1 MPKKAILSIAAAS
14 VIAIPL
20 ISSAGPLSKSVKETK
35 TGLVRH
41 SKKIPQC
48 AHVTSVDLGR
58 VQTLNYGY
66 STVDAIYE
74 TDENNKLQSVTLYGA
89 AGIKND
95 SQLRAMSCATIAL
108 MMTNQPKYQTIDQ
121 ATNATAHLWNMS
133 LKAPFT
139 MAHFFDQITAQHAPF
154 QAKLWNK

>member
-1 MPKKAILSIAAAS
+1 MPKKAILAIAAAS

-20 ISSAGPLSKSVKETK
+20 ISSAGPLSQSVKETK

-48 AHVTSVDLGR
+48 AHVTSVDRGR

-89 AGIKND
+89 AGIKKRFATSSNELRNHRTHDDQSAQIPND
-95 SQLRAMSCATIAL
+95 
-108 MMTNQPKYQTIDQ
+108 
-121 ATNATAHLWNMS
+121 
-133 LKAPFT
+133 
-139 MAHFFDQITAQHAPF
+139 
-154 QAKLWNK
+154 